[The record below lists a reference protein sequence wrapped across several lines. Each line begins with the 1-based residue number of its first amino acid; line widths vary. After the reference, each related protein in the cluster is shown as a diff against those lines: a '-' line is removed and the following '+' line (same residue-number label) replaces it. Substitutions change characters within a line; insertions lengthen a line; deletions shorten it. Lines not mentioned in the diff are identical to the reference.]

1 MERGL
6 AEEDSPVRGSTLS
19 ADEEQPVLDDADK
32 RPAQRRRFNNRLL
45 AAAGRGPKIK
55 KILVFKG
62 KGI

>member
-19 ADEEQPVLDDADK
+19 ADEEQPVLDDADE
-32 RPAQRRRFNNRLL
+32 RPAQRRRFDNGPP
-45 AAAGRGPKIK
+45 AAAGRGPKIE
-55 KILVFKG
+55 KIPVFEG